1 MYYTD
6 YKALKAQ
13 MRTLEK
19 AFVKGKI
26 SEELYNKK
34 IDELNKKI
42 KDYEAEN
49 KLKDEGVLG
58 VKVENGHFAIDLKC
72 SCGCEGTVTCG
83 KIDFKLLGKDR
94 KGFIYFECTVCKEHL
109 QYNPLTGNT
118 KTRKGVLGFLFGRF
132 S

>member
-58 VKVENGHFAIDLKC
+58 VKVEDGHYVIELKC
-72 SCGCEGTVTCG
+72 PCGCEGTVTCG
-83 KIDFKLLGKDR
+83 KLDFKLLGKDK
-94 KGFIYFECTVCKEHL
+94 KGFIYFECPACKEHL
-109 QYNPLTGNT
+109 QYDPLTGST
-118 KTRKGVLGFLFGRF
+118 KTRKGILGFLFGRF